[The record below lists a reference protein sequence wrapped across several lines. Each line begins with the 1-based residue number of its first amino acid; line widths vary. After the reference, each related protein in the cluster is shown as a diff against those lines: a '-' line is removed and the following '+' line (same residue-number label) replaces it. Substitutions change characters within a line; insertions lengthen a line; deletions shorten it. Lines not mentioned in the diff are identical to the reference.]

1 MLTLRRALRWA
12 VAHARPRRIEPP
24 SPGSASRSPRQ
35 FDWLVRVLASL
46 CVIACPHFAAAS
58 VEAPKQDYDITGL
71 ALDDA
76 LNVVASR
83 SHVQIIFDAKLLG
96 GRRAANLVGRFSVS
110 EALQKLLDGSGLEA
124 VPVNAD
130 TYAIK
135 RSKKPSRK
143 LQSPKAPATKPDDP
157 DSVELSGIVVRGDQ
171 ERISNLEST
180 YPVTTIDREQIE
192 ASGYTTLFDLLRSQ
206 PGVQVA
212 NLPETMASSSQSAF
226 TAGASG
232 AAAVALRHLGANS
245 TLVLVDGRR
254 MAGYGIAS
262 QNATG
267 NVPDLSGIPLAIV
280 DRIEIL
286 RDGASAIYGS
296 DAIGGVINIVLRRD
310 FAGVDVDVYSGVS
323 SRGDAATQ
331 QLSATWGGKTASGMH
346 VLLSADYR
354 DSSALTG
361 SQRDW
366 YTLDQSRHGLLD
378 LRSIYSFPGNYL
390 YANPD
395 GSTSYVARTGCAPA
409 NLSGGACLLDSAKY
423 TTLQNGEIE
432 KTLLGRFDVPLGE
445 SLRAYADLR
454 LTDVVQRQQ
463 AAPSGASFAQGPS
476 NGVPRDDAQPL
487 AFFYGFG
494 DVGPVRETTKA
505 TIASVVA
512 GLSGESAAWAWNASV
527 THETLEVDDIIDG
540 LLRSSALN
548 ESIANGT
555 YTFGDEPLSSYLR
568 GLISPRVQR
577 TGETTLDVVEGEASR
592 VLFELPAG
600 AVALH
605 AGAQVR
611 RDGLEQRPDAILR
624 SGDLLNQA
632 PEYAMSSH
640 RSASSAYANLDVPIA
655 GGLTLSSVGR
665 IDRTAGF
672 QTRFS
677 PTVGVRWNP
686 TAELTFRASASKG
699 YRPPTLLELNQSPGS
714 GGQQIYMLPQSLG
727 PCATTIATS
736 PGQIWCE
743 VLVNI
748 VRNRELQ
755 PEKSTTRAAGVVW
768 EPSPEFGASMD
779 VYRSERRNEIATL
792 PATYAFNHP
801 DAFPDFILRDS
812 LGNIVALDTR
822 LVNIGLTTTSG
833 VDVEAH
839 WDAAYANADRL
850 RIGIGLNYLAR
861 LDSTP
866 TPGGERLREA
876 GYSNAPRLTGVASL
890 RWAAGD
896 WITSM
901 NVRYTGSYSNDSYA
915 GAGNECPVYKA
926 QAGKCTTPP
935 FVLVNS
941 TVAYTGL
948 SPWTFSVS
956 VDNLFDHAPHY
967 YEESFGGYN
976 PQFDDPVGRY
986 YGLRVDYR
994 F

>member
-1 MLTLRRALRWA
+1 MREYARHAGMAFGSRRR
-12 VAHARPRRIEPP
+12 
-24 SPGSASRSPRQ
+24 
-35 FDWLVRVLASL
+35 LA
-46 CVIACPHFAAAS
+46 
-58 VEAPKQDYDITGL
+58 GL
-71 ALDDA
+71 ALFLASIGVAACPRVTAAAAEVRTQAYDIRGLALGDA
-76 LNVVASR
+76 LSVVANR
-83 SHVQIIFDAKLLG
+83 AQVQIIFDANLVD
-96 GRRAANLVGRFSVS
+96 GRRAASLVGSFSIS

-135 RSKKPSRK
+135 RSKKSSRK
-143 LQSPKAPATKPDDP
+143 VQSPKAPANQPDDP
-157 DSVELSGIVVRGDQ
+157 DSVELSGIVVSGEQ
-171 ERISNLEST
+171 ERISNLQST

-192 ASGYTTLFDLLRSQ
+192 ASGYTTLFDLLRAQ

-286 RDGASAIYGS
+286 RDGASAIYGA
-296 DAIGGVINIVLRRD
+296 DAIAGVINIILRRD
-310 FAGVDVDVYSGVS
+310 FTGAEVDVYSGVS
-323 SRGDAATQ
+323 SRGDAATR
-331 QLSATWGGKTASGMH
+331 QLSALWGGRTANGIQ

-354 DSSALTG
+354 NSSPLSG

-366 YTLDQSRHGLLD
+366 YSLDQSRHGLLD

-390 YANPD
+390 YADPD
-395 GSTSYVARTGCAPA
+395 GSAAYIARAGCAPA
-409 NLSGGACLLDSAKY
+409 NLDSHGACLLDSAKY

-432 KTLLGRFDVPLGE
+432 KTLLGRFDLALGE
-445 SLRAYADLR
+445 SARAYADLR
-454 LTDVVQRQQ
+454 VTNVIQRQQ
-463 AAPSGASFAQGPS
+463 AAPSGASFPNGPA
-476 NGVPRDDAQPL
+476 NDAPNDGGQPL
-487 AFFYGFG
+487 AFFYSFN
-494 DVGPVRETTKA
+494 DVGPVREVTRA
-505 TIASVVA
+505 TITSVVA
-512 GLSGESAAWAWNASV
+512 GVSGEAAAWAWNLSA
-527 THETLEVDDIIDG
+527 THEALDVDDVIDG
-540 LLRSSALN
+540 LLRSSTLN
-548 ESIANGT
+548 EAIANGA
-555 YTFGDEPLSSYLR
+555 YAFGSGPLSPALR
-568 GLISPRVQR
+568 ALISPRVKR
-577 TGETTLDVVEGEASR
+577 TGETTLDVVDAAASR
-592 VLFELPAG
+592 SLFDLPAG
-600 AVALH
+600 ELALH
-605 AGAQVR
+605 VGAQIR
-611 RDGLEQRPDAILR
+611 RDGLEQRPDAVLR

-632 PEYAMSSH
+632 PEFSMSSD
-640 RSASSAYANLDVPIA
+640 RSASSAYANLDIPLIKN
-655 GGLTLSSVGR
+655 LTLSSVGR

-672 QTRFS
+672 DTRFS
-677 PTVGVRWNP
+677 PTLGVRWNP
-686 TAELTFRASASKG
+686 TDELTLRASASKG

-714 GGQQIYMLPQSLG
+714 SGQQVYVLPQALG

-743 VLVNI
+743 VQVNI
-748 VRNRELQ
+748 VRNRELT
-755 PEKSTTRAAGVVW
+755 PEKSTTRAYGLVW
-768 EPSPEFGASMD
+768 EPSAEFGSSLD
-779 VYRSERRNEIATL
+779 VYRSDRRNEIANL

-801 DAFPDFILRDS
+801 GAFADFIQRDS
-812 LGNIVALDTR
+812 LGNIVALNTQ
-822 LVNIGLTTTSG
+822 LVNIGRTATSG
-833 VDVEAH
+833 IDAEAH
-839 WDAAYANADRL
+839 WDKEYADAQRL
-850 RIGIGLNYLAR
+850 RIGIGLNYLSS

-901 NVRYTGSYSNDSYA
+901 NIRYTGSYSNDSYA
-915 GAGNECPVYKA
+915 GAGNECPVYKE

-941 TVAYTGL
+941 GITYAGL
-948 SPWTFSVS
+948 AHWSFSLS
-956 VDNLFDHAPHY
+956 IDNLFDHAPRY

-986 YGLRVDYR
+986 YGLTVTYR